1 MNFLNRLTG
10 AGRTM
15 VILLVVAVVGAL
27 LYFSGATEKL
37 ASSKLF
43 ENDGPSSS
51 VSTTDKGDYDATL
64 AVNTYCGFEPI
75 VWANGGLKG
84 SNDSYL
90 YKKYGIKLNILIMD
104 DFEAARAGL
113 KDGSIDI
120 EYCTLDA
127 LPTEMS
133 SSGTMSDM
141 KYFML
146 LNFSNGADALVADG
160 SINNIGDLKG
170 KKVAY
175 AEGTASHTLLLN
187 TLETN
192 GMTMNDIIPV
202 KVGSGIEA
210 AQAFKSKAVAAAC
223 VWAPDDAD
231 CVAFV
236 KNSKVLTST
245 AVANSLVSDGLIAKK
260 EWLENNKEL
269 AAKIVEGILWANSE
283 IKYNKDA
290 FNEGAEVFA
299 KAFETDKEFALAS
312 ASKINYATLDD
323 EKNWFGMNSDYSGMT
338 GERIYTK
345 MSRTYTDIGLAKSV
359 MPWMKIVYPDIL
371 EMVISNNKLS
381 NNQGATAAKKFSAP
395 TENMKTEAALSTKKV
410 TINFPTAGYTLDN
423 NAQTIIDREFVDIA
437 MQFGNARIRVE
448 GNTDDTGNYDS
459 NVKLSQA
466 RAQSV
471 VNYLINEYKMN
482 KNRFIVVG
490 NGPKHARA
498 NGVTGADEAYRTTE
512 FQLLND

>member
-15 VILLVVAVVGAL
+15 VILVVVAVVGAL

-51 VSTTDKGDYDATL
+51 VSTSDKGDYDATL

-202 KVGSGIEA
+202 KVGSGC
-210 AQAFKSKAVAAAC
+210 VAA
-223 VWAPDDAD
+223 
-231 CVAFV
+231 V

-381 NNQGATAAKKFSAP
+381 NNQGATVAKKFTAP

-423 NAQTIIDREFVDIA
+423 TAQTIIDREFVDIA

-466 RAQSV
+466 RAQAV

-498 NGVTGADEAYRTTE
+498 NGVTGPNESYRTTE